1 MDRIGVSAETRAL
14 GLYAV
19 TVGAAVVVAA
29 SGPTPPWVT
38 FAIAAAV
45 LAAGVGGAALLIFGG
60 ARTSAPRMS
69 GAGASQPAP
78 AVEAAHPPPA
88 TEGPHRPPAA
98 GATHPPSV
106 ARSAEASVAA
116 PLRRFQVDGRRGRR
130 VIRAAD
136 VAWIEAAGNY
146 ARLHVDGHAHL
157 YRMPLA
163 RLEAAL
169 DRERFVR
176 VHRSAIVN
184 LDAIEEVRTRASG
197 DADLRLRTGAAVRL
211 SRRYAAD
218 FHERTG
224 RASA

>member
-1 MDRIGVSAETRAL
+1 MDRFGVSAETRAL
-14 GLYAV
+14 GLYTL

-45 LAAGVGGAALLIFGG
+45 LAAGAGAAALLIFGR
-60 ARTSAPRMS
+60 ARARRRAS
-69 GAGASQPAP
+69 G
-78 AVEAAHPPPA
+78 
-88 TEGPHRPPAA
+88 A
-98 GATHPPSV
+98 GATHPPAV
-106 ARSAEASVAA
+106 ARAAAADASAAA
-116 PLRRFQVDGRRGRR
+116 PLRRFQVDARRGRR

-136 VAWIEAAGNY
+136 VDWIEAAGNY
-146 ARLHVDGHAHL
+146 ARLHADGGAHL

-169 DRERFVR
+169 DRERFLR

-184 LDAIEEVRTRASG
+184 LDAVEEVRPRASG

-211 SRRYAAD
+211 SRRYAPS

>member
-29 SGPTPPWVT
+29 SGPTPPWVA

-45 LAAGVGGAALLIFGG
+45 LAAGAGGGALLIFGR
-60 ARTSAPRMS
+60 ARTRARRTP
-69 GAGASQPAP
+69 GAGA
-78 AVEAAHPPPA
+78 AHPFSVA
-88 TEGPHRPPAA
+88 RAAA
-98 GATHPPSV
+98 GA
-106 ARSAEASVAA
+106 AA
-116 PLRRFQVDGRRGRR
+116 PLRRFQVDTRGGRR

-136 VAWIEAAGNY
+136 IDWIEAAGNY
-146 ARLHVDGHAHL
+146 ARLHAEGAAHL

-169 DRERFVR
+169 DRERFLR

-184 LDAIEEVRTRASG
+184 LDAVEEVRPRASG

-211 SRRYAAD
+211 SRRYAPD

>member
-1 MDRIGVSAETRAL
+1 MERIGVSAETRAL
-14 GLYAV
+14 GLYVV

-29 SGPTPPWVT
+29 SGPTPPWVA

-45 LAAGVGGAALLIFGG
+45 LAAGAGGAALLILGH
-60 ARTSAPRMS
+60 ARTRAPRMS
-69 GAGASQPAP
+69 GSGGAPHQASATEVPHQPP
-78 AVEAAHPPPA
+78 AAAAAHPPSV
-88 TEGPHRPPAA
+88 GRAA
-98 GATHPPSV
+98 
-106 ARSAEASVAA
+106 AEAAAAA
-116 PLRRFQVDGRRGRR
+116 PLRRFQVDTRGGRR

-136 VAWIEAAGNY
+136 VDWIEAAGNY
-146 ARLHVDGHAHL
+146 ARLHAEGAAHL

-184 LDAIEEVRTRASG
+184 LDAVEEVRPRASG
-197 DADLRLRTGAAVRL
+197 DADLRMRTGAAVRL
-211 SRRYAAD
+211 SRRYAPD

>member
-29 SGPTPPWVT
+29 TGPTPPWVT

-45 LAAGVGGAALLIFGG
+45 LAAGVAGAALLILGR
-60 ARTSAPRMS
+60 ARTRGTS
-69 GAGASQPAP
+69 GAGASHA
-78 AVEAAHPPPA
+78 PPA
-88 TEGPHRPPAA
+88 AGSPYRPQAA

-106 ARSAEASVAA
+106 AGAAADAAAAA
-116 PLRRFQVDGRRGRR
+116 PLLRFQVDTRGGRR

-136 VAWIEAAGNY
+136 VDWIEAAGNY
-146 ARLHVDGHAHL
+146 ARLHAEGAAHL

-163 RLEAAL
+163 RLEAEL
-169 DRERFVR
+169 DRERFLR

-184 LDAIEEVRTRASG
+184 LDAVEEVRPRASG

>member
-29 SGPTPPWVT
+29 SGPTPPWVA

-45 LAAGVGGAALLIFGG
+45 LAAGAGGAALLIFGR
-60 ARTSAPRMS
+60 ARTRARGTP
-69 GAGASQPAP
+69 GAGA
-78 AVEAAHPPPA
+78 AHPF
-88 TEGPHRPPAA
+88 
-98 GATHPPSV
+98 SV
-106 ARSAEASVAA
+106 ARAAAAAAA
-116 PLRRFQVDGRRGRR
+116 PLRRFQVDTRGGRR

-136 VAWIEAAGNY
+136 IDWIEAAGNY
-146 ARLHVDGHAHL
+146 ARLHAEGAAHL

-169 DRERFVR
+169 DRERFLR

-184 LDAIEEVRTRASG
+184 LDAVEEVRPRASG

-211 SRRYAAD
+211 SRRYAPD